1 MAGIIKDSSVWF
13 NPSEFSAA
21 QKTDNAIRLGIVKE
35 AVLDQRSGDIVY
47 RVEVR
52 YRDNKIDVNCRYAR
66 RFGGIYNY
74 EDIVHRGYT
83 VNQSQDTVEDYK
95 KKAGDLVLVA
105 LIGGNQLEGVIIGSL
120 AHTARTTTLK
130 KEDGPQ
136 YKSEFNGVE
145 KSINKDGE
153 LVVTIKGQPKNIAKL
168 SETPGA
174 ALPAPEY
181 DTKVGGAYYKFDKLG
196 GFLLSDAS
204 TENGTQ
210 SLAIDKKNGT
220 FVISSGKISLTLT
233 KKTETTGLK
242 CKILTITSEDK
253 VTITTKEFKVEAK
266 KSASIKAE
274 KVAIGKDGI
283 ELLDQLIKAIDAIS
297 MVQPISPVGP
307 CTPLKATP
315 QWPQVEQIK
324 AKIQQIKGSL

>member
-1 MAGIIKDSSVWF
+1 MTI
-13 NPSEFSAA
+13 
-21 QKTDNAIRLGIVKE
+21 
-35 AVLDQRSGDIVY
+35 
-47 RVEVR
+47 
-52 YRDNKIDVNCRYAR
+52 
-66 RFGGIYNY
+66 
-74 EDIVHRGYT
+74 
-83 VNQSQDTVEDYK
+83 
-95 KKAGDLVLVA
+95 
-105 LIGGNQLEGVIIGSL
+105 
-120 AHTARTTTLK
+120 
-130 KEDGPQ
+130 Q

>member
-1 MAGIIKDSSVWF
+1 MAGIVKDSSVWF
-13 NPSEFSAA
+13 NPSDFSAS
-21 QKTDNAIRLGIVKE
+21 QKTDNSIRIGIVKE
-35 AVLDQRSGDIVY
+35 VFLDERTGDLLY

-52 YRDNKIDVNCRYAR
+52 HRTNKIDLNCRYAR

-74 EDIVHRGYT
+74 EDIVHRGY
-83 VNQSQDTVEDYK
+83 NINESQDTVEDYK
-95 KKAGDLVLVA
+95 KKAGDLVLVG

-120 AHTARTTTLK
+120 SHTARATTLK

-153 LVVTIKGQPKNIAKL
+153 LLVTIKGQPKNIAKL
-168 SETPGA
+168 SEAPGA
-174 ALPAPEY
+174 VLPLPEY

-204 TENGTQ
+204 TENGVQ
-210 SLAIDKKNGT
+210 SIAIDKANGT
-220 FVISSGKISLTLT
+220 IKVSSGKLSITLT
-233 KKTETTGLK
+233 KKTETADIK
-242 CKILTITSEDK
+242 CKILTIASEDK
-253 VTITTKEFKVEAK
+253 ASISTKEFKVEAK

-274 KVAIGKDGI
+274 KVAIGKDGV
-283 ELLDQLIKAIDAIS
+283 ELLDELIKVIDNIGMIQA
-297 MVQPISPVGP
+297 ISPVGP

-315 QWPQVEQIK
+315 QWPQIEQIK